1 MVVNPTNTGTG
12 TGTDKYDPK
21 GPFNIGQDYIN
32 QTQPFRTYN
41 TNNTNTFNE
50 DPCGNTS
57 SNESGRSLADC
68 FDGKNTN
75 RCGIG

>member
-1 MVVNPTNTGTG
+1 MIIIVVMVVNPTNTGTG

-50 DPCGNTS
+50 DPCGKQHKLERIWTQS
-57 SNESGRSLADC
+57 CRLL
-68 FDGKNTN
+68 
-75 RCGIG
+75 